1 MFTTRLVTAAILLPL
16 FVGALLGLSNKYWAA
31 VLLLFLLIG
40 SWEWA
45 TLAGY
50 RGNGCRLFV
59 GVVLLT
65 GLLTLFASIQTGSPA
80 AVYRSPDGIAYG
92 VAVLF
97 WMLLVP
103 AWLKGKWRVTHP
115 AVLGLTG
122 WIVLV
127 PTWLAL
133 TRLQAQPL
141 QLLVLLGIVWIA
153 DSAAYLAGRRF
164 GRRKLAPDI
173 SPGKTWEGVIGA
185 GIAVTVYY
193 AVLRFAFSPVAPW
206 LDGPGGIILFGAIT
220 VMSIEGD
227 LFESWIKR
235 QAGVK
240 DSGSLLPGHGGVL
253 DRIDGLTASMP
264 LAALILFYFA

>member
-1 MFTTRLVTAAILLPL
+1 MFTTRLITAGILLLL

-31 VLLLFLLIG
+31 ALLPFLLIA

-45 TLAGY
+45 NLAGY
-50 RGNGCRLFV
+50 QRNGRRLFA
-59 GVVLLT
+59 GVILAT
-65 GLLTLFASIQTGSPA
+65 GLLVLFASFKIGSV
-80 AVYRSPDGIAYG
+80 AVFYLPPDRIAFG

-115 AVLGLTG
+115 VVLGLTG

-133 TRLQAQPL
+133 MRLQAQPT

-164 GRRKLAPDI
+164 GRTKLAPDI

-185 GIAVTVYY
+185 GIAVAVYY
-193 AVLRFAFSPVAPW
+193 AVLHFAFSPAAPW
-206 LDGPGGIILFGAIT
+206 LDGPAGIILCGAVTI
-220 VMSIEGD
+220 MSIEGD

-264 LAALILFYFA
+264 LAALVLIYVA

>member
-1 MFTTRLVTAAILLPL
+1 MLATRLITTAILLPL
-16 FVGALLGLSNKYWAA
+16 FVGALLGLPNKYWAA
-31 VLLLFLLIG
+31 VLFPLLLAG

-45 TLAGY
+45 KLAGY
-50 RGNGCRLFV
+50 QRNGRWLFSGAV
-59 GVVLLT
+59 PLT
-65 GLLTLFASIQTGSPA
+65 GLSVLLASFEIGSVA
-80 AVYRSPDGIAYG
+80 AFYLPPDGIAYG

-97 WMLLVP
+97 WLLPAP
-103 AWLKGKWRVTHP
+103 AWLKGKWRVTNP
-115 AVLGLTG
+115 LALGLTG

-153 DSAAYLAGRRF
+153 DSAAYLTGRSL

-173 SPGKTWEGVIGA
+173 SPGKTWEGVAGA
-185 GIAVTVYY
+185 VIAVAVYY
-193 AVLRFAFSPVAPW
+193 AVLRFAFAPATSW
-206 LDGPGGIILFGAIT
+206 LGGAGGMILFGAIT
-220 VMSIEGD
+220 IMSIEGD

-264 LAALILFYFA
+264 LAALVLFYAG

>member
-1 MFTTRLVTAAILLPL
+1 MLTTRLITAAILLLL
-16 FVGALLGLSNKYWAA
+16 FVGALLELPNKYWAA
-31 VLLLFLLIG
+31 ALLPLLLIA

-45 TLAGY
+45 NLAGY
-50 RGNGCRLFV
+50 RRNGRRLFA
-59 GVVLLT
+59 GVILLT
-65 GLLTLFASIQTGSPA
+65 GLLVLFASFKIGSV
-80 AVYRSPDGIAYG
+80 AVFYLPPDAIVYG

-115 AVLGLTG
+115 VVLGLAG

-133 TRLQAQPL
+133 MRLQAQPM
-141 QLLVLLGIVWIA
+141 QLLVLLGVVWVA

-164 GRRKLAPDI
+164 GRTRLAPDI

-185 GIAVTVYY
+185 GIAVAVYY

-206 LDGPGGIILFGAIT
+206 LDGPAGMILCGAIT
-220 VMSIEGD
+220 LMSIEGD
-227 LFESWIKR
+227 LFESWMKR
-235 QAGVK
+235 LAGVK

-264 LAALILFYFA
+264 LAALVLFYVA